1 MSEGSTMT
9 DTARNALPD
18 DIDEFR
24 RQVRNFI
31 AAHAPVGSWPDGVR
45 VPRDADTEATVR
57 AWYAA
62 LFDAGLIGGGWSQQH
77 GGRAGHTPR
86 HDAVVMEEIV
96 RARVPRPIDQVLLA
110 AHLIGTFGTD
120 EQQRCYLPRIRTAGD
135 IWCQLFSEPGVG
147 SDLARLST
155 KAIRLPG
162 GSFRVDGQKVWSTD
176 AQWAQMGVLLARTDA
191 TTARPH
197 AGLTVFLLD
206 MTTPGVDVR
215 PIREMTGSAEFCE
228 VYFDGVVVPESQVL
242 GEVNGGWAVVNSG
255 LASERAYVGANA
267 VMLDLLFDDLV
278 DLARHIECP
287 DGSSALDDPVVRDDL
302 AGYRARIGAVQ
313 LVAAD
318 AVNRLTSGADQP
330 SDGLIAKLAYTELNV
345 AICAYAMQIL
355 ASGALRPTGEA
366 VWARWRQAFLW
377 SRALTISGGSSEI
390 IRNVL
395 ATQLLG
401 LPRSW

>member
-1 MSEGSTMT
+1 MT
-9 DTARNALPD
+9 GTVTTRPALTA
-18 DIDEFR
+18 DIGEFR
-24 RQVRNFI
+24 AQVRKFLESN
-31 AAHAPVGSWPDGVR
+31 APDGTWSDGVR
-45 VPRDADTEATVR
+45 VPRDDDAERRVR
-57 AWYAA
+57 DWYAA
-62 LFDAGLIGGGWSQQH
+62 LFEVGYIGGGWPERH
-77 GGRAGHTPR
+77 GGRAGHTSR

-96 RARVPRPIDQVLLA
+96 RARLPRPIDQVLLA
-110 AHLIGTFGTD
+110 AHLIITFGTD
-120 EQQRCYLPRIRTAGD
+120 EQQRRYLPRIRAAND

-155 KAIRLPG
+155 KADRLPD
-162 GSFRVDGQKVWSTD
+162 GSFRVDGQKVWTTD
-176 AQWAQMGVLLARTDA
+176 GQWAQMGVLLARTDP
-191 TTARPH
+191 TAKPH

-228 VYFDGVVVPESQVL
+228 VYLDGVIVPETQVL
-242 GEVNGGWAVVNSG
+242 GEVDRGWGVVNAG

-278 DLARHIECP
+278 ELARHVELP
-287 DGSSALDDPVVRDDL
+287 GWTAALADPVILDGI
-302 AGYRARIGAVQ
+302 AGIRARVGAVA

-318 AVNRLTSGADQP
+318 AVDKLGLGTEDP
-330 SDGLIAKLAYTELNV
+330 TDGLIAKLAYTELNV
-345 AICAYAMQIL
+345 AMCAHAMTIL
-355 ASGALRPTGEA
+355 SAGTLRPAGEPVA
-366 VWARWRQAFLW
+366 ARWRQAFLW

-390 IRNVL
+390 VRNVL